1 MLFSCVF
8 FEKSAL
14 DSISILTQTIF
25 KLSLANVTHRTC
37 IRTSVFDAKM
47 SSMNASNDP
56 GEAIKVY
63 VRVRQLLGR
72 EEVNKIEWKVDDER
86 SISSKNGAKK

>member
-1 MLFSCVF
+1 
-8 FEKSAL
+8 
-14 DSISILTQTIF
+14 
-25 KLSLANVTHRTC
+25 
-37 IRTSVFDAKM
+37 M

-72 EEVNKIEWKVDDER
+72 EEGNKIEWKVDDER

>member
-1 MLFSCVF
+1 MKKNSTWLNFDPDTYNFQIVAR
-8 FEKSAL
+8 KRHAQNL
-14 DSISILTQTIF
+14 HQ
-25 KLSLANVTHRTC
+25 N
-37 IRTSVFDAKM
+37 FDAKM

>member
-1 MLFSCVF
+1 
-8 FEKSAL
+8 
-14 DSISILTQTIF
+14 
-25 KLSLANVTHRTC
+25 
-37 IRTSVFDAKM
+37 M
-47 SSMNASNDP
+47 SPMNASNDP